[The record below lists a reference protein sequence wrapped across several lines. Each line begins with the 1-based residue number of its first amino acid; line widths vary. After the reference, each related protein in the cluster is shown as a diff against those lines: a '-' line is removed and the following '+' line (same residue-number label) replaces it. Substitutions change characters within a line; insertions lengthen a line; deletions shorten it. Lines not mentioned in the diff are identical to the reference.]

1 MDAKTA
7 GGQIETNGGVTSSAR
22 NGARGSSDRE
32 KIVGEHFASPSSIDA
47 AKNRGPLSGIRVVD
61 MTTSYAGPTAT
72 MYLADLGADVIKIE
86 RPGRGDDARGWGPPF
101 MGELSVWFAS
111 ANRNKRSLVLNLK
124 TPEGVEAFHRLM
136 DTAQVFIHNLNPSKI
151 AGLGLDHERI
161 RDRHP
166 RLVYCAI
173 SGFGLDGP
181 DAHLSGYDL
190 IAQARSGM
198 MSVTGEAG
206 RLPQRVSTALSD
218 VATAMAACA
227 AILAALRRL
236 EQTGVGDV
244 VEVSL
249 LETDLALMAPR
260 IASYLAGEP
269 EPQPSG
275 GSDSVLS
282 IYQVFPTA
290 DRSIVIAV
298 GNDIQWIRF
307 CRCLDLTE
315 FAVDKR
321 MATNAGRRGL
331 RAEIIA
337 AIEKVL
343 VCESADVWLTK
354 FAEAGVPASKVCG
367 LSEVV
372 SDSQVVAR
380 ESIVNLHT
388 EDGTAYGVQSPW
400 RLFSQEKLEHS
411 PPPGI
416 GDDTREIL
424 AELDYPDG
432 ELTPLLTSDP
442 VAQ

>member
-1 MDAKTA
+1 MESTSTREL
-7 GGQIETNGGVTSSAR
+7 IETDENTVT
-22 NGARGSSDRE
+22 RGRWEQNVSNE
-32 KIVGEHFASPSSIDA
+32 KTTLAPNA
-47 AKNRGPLSGIRVVD
+47 APLERGPLGGVRIVD
-61 MTTSYAGPTAT
+61 MTTSYAGPTTT

-86 RPGRGDDARGWGPPF
+86 RPGHGDDARGWGPPF
-101 MGELSVWFAS
+101 LGELSVWFAS
-111 ANRNKRSLVLNLK
+111 ANRNKRSLVLDLK
-124 TPEGVEAFHRLM
+124 SPEGVQTLHRLL

-151 AGLGLDHERI
+151 VGLGLDHERI
-161 RDRHP
+161 RQLHP

-190 IAQARSGM
+190 IAQARSGI
-198 MSVTGEAG
+198 MSVTGETG

-218 VATAMAACA
+218 VATAMSACA

-236 EQTGVGDV
+236 EHTGVGDV

-298 GNDIQWIRF
+298 GNDIQWLRF
-307 CRCLDLTE
+307 CHCLNLADYAIDT
-315 FAVDKR
+315 R
-321 MATNAGRRGL
+321 MRTNAGRRNL
-331 RAEIIA
+331 RSEIVGGIA
-337 AIEKVL
+337 KVL
-343 VCESADVWLTK
+343 ERESADYWLERL
-354 FAEAGVPASKVCG
+354 ADAGVPASKVQG

-372 SDSQVVAR
+372 SDPQVVAR
-380 ESIVNLHT
+380 ESIVTLAT
-388 EDGTAYGVQSPW
+388 EDGMAYGVQSPW
-400 RLFSQEKLEHS
+400 RLLSQGTLRHR
-411 PPPGI
+411 PPPTI
-416 GDDTREIL
+416 GDHTHEIL
-424 AELDYPDG
+424 AELNQPTDESVPVG
-432 ELTPLLTSDP
+432 SESNP
-442 VAQ
+442 VAS